1 MAGGIDARLRS
12 GIYSAA
18 DALKNWH
25 DSKTGRR
32 RGRRVGFPR
41 FKKKGRSTPSV
52 SFVEIN
58 HQLSWLSPDRHHV
71 RLMLPRSSP
80 DRDFTRRREHLG
92 WLHTVE
98 STAELYRLVES
109 DLATIQKVT
118 FSYRGGRWRAAF
130 QVRYREAPSASPVR
144 WLGPLVGVD
153 LGIRNL
159 ATLSVPVTGLTDA
172 EGHVPNPNV
181 LQQQLGRL
189 RRLDR
194 QIARAQAGSNSRSG
208 SSDAG
213 PGSTAASPRPGRYAS
228 TGSPGPWPAP
238 STLWPSR
245 TSTSPTWPTANATWA
260 GAWPTPASAR
270 SVAS

>member
-32 RGRRVGFPR
+32 RGRRVG

-118 FSYRGGRWRAAF
+118 FSYRAGGGER
-130 QVRYREAPSASPVR
+130 
-144 WLGPLVGVD
+144 
-153 LGIRNL
+153 
-159 ATLSVPVTGLTDA
+159 
-172 EGHVPNPNV
+172 H
-181 LQQQLGRL
+181 
-189 RRLDR
+189 
-194 QIARAQAGSNSRSG
+194 SRSATARRRRQALSDG
-208 SSDAG
+208 SAH
-213 PGSTAASPRPGRYAS
+213 
-228 TGSPGPWPAP
+228 
-238 STLWPSR
+238 
-245 TSTSPTWPTANATWA
+245 
-260 GAWPTPASAR
+260 
-270 SVAS
+270 

>member
-1 MAGGIDARLRS
+1 MVVLGGSSEGTQLGDLEVTANLAARRAERAAGVAEERLTPTLSWSGPSLSKRWNEMKDEVAPWWREVSMHAFRS

-118 FSYRGGRWRAAF
+118 FSYRAGGGER
-130 QVRYREAPSASPVR
+130 
-144 WLGPLVGVD
+144 
-153 LGIRNL
+153 
-159 ATLSVPVTGLTDA
+159 
-172 EGHVPNPNV
+172 H
-181 LQQQLGRL
+181 
-189 RRLDR
+189 
-194 QIARAQAGSNSRSG
+194 SRSATARRRRQALSDG
-208 SSDAG
+208 SAH
-213 PGSTAASPRPGRYAS
+213 
-228 TGSPGPWPAP
+228 
-238 STLWPSR
+238 
-245 TSTSPTWPTANATWA
+245 
-260 GAWPTPASAR
+260 
-270 SVAS
+270 